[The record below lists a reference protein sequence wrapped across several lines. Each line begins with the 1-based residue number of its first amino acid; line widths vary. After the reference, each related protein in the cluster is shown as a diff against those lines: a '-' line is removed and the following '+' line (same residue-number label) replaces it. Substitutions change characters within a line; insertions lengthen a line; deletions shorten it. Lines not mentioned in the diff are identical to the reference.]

1 MVDANTEVRVDE
13 KSAKLESIQQEVIEL
28 LGNISTLIENTKTSL
43 IDSNSTQ
50 KYSQFQQQFKNASD
64 NVAGLQ
70 LRMAIVAP
78 MKAGKSTIINAIAGQ
93 ELLPSCATA
102 MTTMPTE
109 IVFCANLTEPILLL
123 DTETLQIFQNIYQK
137 INQKIEETSLESLQE
152 FLARYPHLTPLLIE
166 IEKNP
171 NSPFSIETKGRKT
184 INDTLI
190 LLNQIIRLYSV
201 IEPLAEPLAQ
211 LTTVPCIKTPFLGLA
226 GIEQVKNF
234 GELVIIDTPGPNEA
248 GGLKL
253 TAVVE
258 EQLRRSSVILLVL
271 DYTQLNNEA
280 AEAIKKQVQPILNF
294 IGKENLYVLVNK
306 IDQRRKGDIT
316 SEQIRNFVIA
326 DLDLDSTNI
335 ENRVFEI
342 SAIRGLAA
350 TQFLLEVQQ
359 KPQAQLL
366 ELNSLEAL
374 AQEVFGID
382 WDEEIEDINLKILTK
397 KARKLWQKSGFAP
410 FLERAIALLLK
421 SAAPRSLI
429 TALNLS
435 QSRLL
440 ELRDDINIRG
450 KAVTQTKAKLRE
462 EIQALEADLVY
473 LENCR
478 NNLKQVE
485 NIKAQLQNSLELS
498 IIKLKEQAKVNL
510 EDYFSQ
516 KEYEKGDLIKKAD
529 IKARELLLTNISDF
543 DILPKFLSKNI
554 KSNLEPKTTG
564 VINFTT
570 TYEAEKFTT
579 EALVQAK
586 QRLEKLLLSAR
597 QNIEIEI
604 VATNNS
610 LKEFLK
616 KETQPI
622 VERAQVRLQKTFEIN
637 LELPPP
643 AINPEDNLEMENR
656 IVKKKTRLVNGGYEE
671 CLVKKRAWYY
681 WFGIVPFYSQEIQQ
695 KPYKKENYY
704 TISVFD
710 LVKQINHSN
719 DKLIDEIQHKLLNY
733 LEEDIQQQVDAFFA
747 NLDDYL
753 GSYLKNI
760 QQAQKAR
767 ELSLE
772 QRTKLNKVLYCLLPK
787 TTNYIQKT
795 NNYIQIVE
803 ELLE

>member
-1 MVDANTEVRVDE
+1 MVDTNKVRGDD
-13 KSAKLESIQQEVIEL
+13 KSLKLDNIQREVIEL
-28 LGNISTLIENTKTSL
+28 LGDISTLIENTKKSVV
-43 IDSNSTQ
+43 DSNSTQ

-78 MKAGKSTIINAIAGQ
+78 MKAGKSTIINAIAGR

-102 MTTMPTE
+102 MTTIPTE
-109 IVFCANLTEPILLL
+109 IIFCANLTEPVLLL
-123 DTETLQIFQNIYQK
+123 AAETIETFQSIYCKIQQK
-137 INQKIEETSLESLQE
+137 IAQSGLESLQKS
-152 FLARYPHLTPLLIE
+152 LARYPHLIPLLTE
-166 IEKNP
+166 IEDNARVL
-171 NSPFSIETKGRKT
+171 SPETKGKEAIT
-184 INDTLI
+184 ETLN
-190 LLNQIIRLYSV
+190 LLNQTIRLYSV
-201 IEPLAEPLAQ
+201 VEPLDEPLAR
-211 LTTVPCIKTPFLGLA
+211 LTTVPQIKTPFVSLA
-226 GIEQVKNF
+226 GIEQVQNC

-258 EQLRRSSVILLVL
+258 EQLRRSSIILLVL

-280 AEAIKKQVQPILNF
+280 AEAIKKQVKPILKI
-294 IGKENLYVLVNK
+294 IGKENLYVLINK

-316 SEQIRNFVIA
+316 SEQIRDFVIA
-326 DLDLDSTNI
+326 DLDLDLANI

-350 TQFLLEVQQ
+350 TQFLLEVKQ
-359 KPQAQLL
+359 KPQAKLL

-382 WDEEIEDINLKILTK
+382 WDDEIEDINPKILTK

-410 FLERAIALLLK
+410 FLEKAIANLMQ
-421 SAAPRSLI
+421 SAAPRSLV

-435 QSRLL
+435 QTRLL
-440 ELRDDINIRG
+440 ELRDDINLRG
-450 KAVTQTKAKLRE
+450 QAVTQTKAKLKS

-473 LENCR
+473 LESCR

-485 NIKAQLQNSLELS
+485 NIKAKLQESLELS
-498 IIKLKEQAKVNL
+498 INELKQQAKVNL
-510 EDYFSQ
+510 EDYFAQ
-516 KEYEKGDLIKKAD
+516 KEYEQSDLIKKAD
-529 IKARELLLTNISDF
+529 IKARELLLTNIGDF
-543 DILPKFLSKNI
+543 DLFPKFLSKNI

-564 VINFTT
+564 IINFTT
-570 TYEAEKFTT
+570 SYEAEQFTT
-579 EALVQAK
+579 KALLQAK
-586 QRLEKLLLSAR
+586 ERLEKLLLSAR
-597 QNIEIEI
+597 QNIETEI

-610 LKEFLK
+610 LKEFLQ

-622 VERAQVRLQKTFEIN
+622 VERAQVRLQKTFEVE

-643 AINPEDNLEMENR
+643 TINSEDNLEIEDR
-656 IVKKKTRLVNGGYEE
+656 LIKKKTRLVNGGYEE

-710 LVKQINHSN
+710 LVKQINESN
-719 DKLIDEIQHKLLNY
+719 DKLIDEIKHKLLNY
-733 LEEDIQQQVDAFFA
+733 LEEDIQQQVNAFFA

-772 QRTKLNKVLYCLLPK
+772 QRTKLNNVLSLLLPK
-787 TTNYIQKT
+787 TTEYIEKT
-795 NNYIQIVE
+795 NNYIKIAEQ
-803 ELLE
+803 LK

>member
-28 LGNISTLIENTKTSL
+28 LGNISTLIENTKTSVV
-43 IDSNSTQ
+43 DSNSTQ
-50 KYSQFQQQFKNASD
+50 KYSQFQQQFQNASD

-109 IVFCANLTEPILLL
+109 IVFCTNITEPILIL
-123 DTETLQIFQNIYQK
+123 DTDTLQIVQNIYQK
-137 INQKIEETSLESLQE
+137 INQKIEQTSLESLRE
-152 FLARYPHLTPLLIE
+152 FLARYPHLTHLLTE
-166 IEKNP
+166 IENNP
-171 NSPFSIETKGRKT
+171 NSPFSTETKGRKA
-184 INDTLI
+184 INDTLN

-280 AEAIKKQVQPILNF
+280 AEAIKKQIQPILNF
-294 IGKENLYVLVNK
+294 IGQENLYVLVNK

-316 SEQIRNFVIA
+316 SEQIRDFVIA
-326 DLDLDSTNI
+326 DLNLDSTNI

-410 FLERAIALLLK
+410 FLEKAIALLMK

-429 TALNLS
+429 TALTLS

-440 ELRDDINIRG
+440 ELRDDINLRG

-485 NIKAQLQNSLELS
+485 NIKAQLQNSLEIS
-498 IIKLKEQAKVNL
+498 ITKLKEQAKVNL
-510 EDYFSQ
+510 EDYFAQ
-516 KEYEKGDLIKKAD
+516 KEYEQGDLMKKAD

-564 VINFTT
+564 IVNFTT

-586 QRLEKLLLSAR
+586 QRLEKLLLAAR
-597 QNIEIEI
+597 QNIETEI

-622 VERAQVRLQKTFEIN
+622 VERAQVRLRKTFDIN
-637 LELPPP
+637 LELAPP
-643 AINPEDNLEMENR
+643 AINPEDNLELENR
-656 IVKKKTRLVNGGYEE
+656 LVKKKTRLVNGGYEE

-710 LVKQINHSN
+710 LVKQINYSN
-719 DKLIDEIQHKLLNY
+719 DKLIDEIQVKLLNY
-733 LEEDIQQQVDAFFA
+733 LEKDIQQQVDVFFA

-760 QQAQKAR
+760 QQAQKAK

-787 TTNYIQKT
+787 TTEYIEQT
-795 NNYIQIVE
+795 NNYIQIAE

>member
-366 ELNSLEAL
+366 ELNSLEDL

>member
-13 KSAKLESIQQEVIEL
+13 KSVKLESIQQEVIEL

-109 IVFCANLTEPILLL
+109 IVFCANITEPILLL

-152 FLARYPHLTPLLIE
+152 FLARYPHLTHLLIE

-171 NSPFSIETKGRKT
+171 NSPFSTETKGRKA
-184 INDTLI
+184 INDTLN

-280 AEAIKKQVQPILNF
+280 AEAIKKQIQPILNF

-382 WDEEIEDINLKILTK
+382 WDEEIEDINLKILSK

-410 FLERAIALLLK
+410 FLEKAIALLMK

-485 NIKAQLQNSLELS
+485 NIKAKLKNSLELS

-510 EDYFSQ
+510 DDYFSK

-543 DILPKFLSKNI
+543 DILPKFLSKNL

-586 QRLEKLLLSAR
+586 QRIEKLLLSAR

-787 TTNYIQKT
+787 TTNYIEKT
-795 NNYIQIVE
+795 NNYIQIAE

>member
-28 LGNISTLIENTKTSL
+28 LGNISTLIENAKTSVV
-43 IDSNSTQ
+43 DSNSTQ

-109 IVFCANLTEPILLL
+109 IVFCANITEPILLL
-123 DTETLQIFQNIYQK
+123 DTETLQIVRNIYQK
-137 INQKIEETSLESLQE
+137 INQKIEQTSLESLQE
-152 FLARYPHLTPLLIE
+152 FLARYPHLTHLLTE
-166 IEKNP
+166 IENNP
-171 NSPFSIETKGRKT
+171 HSPFFSETKGRKA
-184 INDTLI
+184 INDTLN

-258 EQLRRSSVILLVL
+258 EQLRRSSIILLVL

-280 AEAIKKQVQPILNF
+280 AEAIKKQIQPILNF

-316 SEQIRNFVIA
+316 SEHIRDFVIA
-326 DLDLDSTNI
+326 DLDLYSTNI
-335 ENRVFEI
+335 ENRIFEI

-410 FLERAIALLLK
+410 FLEKAIALLMK

-440 ELRDDINIRG
+440 ELRDDINLRG
-450 KAVTQTKAKLRE
+450 KAITQTKAKLRE

-473 LENCR
+473 LETCR
-478 NNLKQVE
+478 NNLKQIE
-485 NIKAQLQNSLELS
+485 NIKAKLQNSLELS
-498 IIKLKEQAKVNL
+498 ITKLKEQAKVNL
-510 EDYFSQ
+510 EDYFAQ

-564 VINFTT
+564 IINFTT

-586 QRLEKLLLSAR
+586 QRLEKLLLAAR
-597 QNIEIEI
+597 QNIETEI
-604 VATNNS
+604 LTTNNS

-622 VERAQVRLQKTFEIN
+622 VERAQVRLRKTFEIN

-643 AINPEDNLEMENR
+643 AINSEDNLEMENR
-656 IVKKKTRLVNGGYEE
+656 IVKKKTRLVSGGYEE

-719 DKLIDEIQHKLLNY
+719 DKLIDEIQVKLLNY
-733 LEEDIQQQVDAFFA
+733 LEEDIQQQVDAFFT
-747 NLDDYL
+747 NLDNYL

-787 TTNYIQKT
+787 TTDYIEKT
-795 NNYIQIVE
+795 NNYIQIAE
-803 ELLE
+803 ELLK